1 MMFRTKGLA
10 NAILTAC
17 ELAGNDKGRMAAE
30 IAEKFELPPAYSAKI
45 MSQLAKTNIFR
56 SDRGPM
62 GGFTLA
68 RPANKIT
75 LLEIFEAVNGPL
87 GDGSIHGLPRALGK
101 RVQTAVGSA
110 NDGIRKVLGGTTLAS
125 LVKK

>member
-17 ELAGNDKGRMAAE
+17 ELAGSDKGRMAAE

-75 LLEIFEAVNGPL
+75 LLEIFEAVNGQL
-87 GDGSIHGLPRALGK
+87 GDGSMHGISGSLGK
-101 RVQTAVGSA
+101 SVQATFGAV